1 MSPPTIRRERARGL
15 MKEMLWLLAAYL
27 LVVGAAFAFQRK
39 LMYFPDTARVAPRAV
54 GLAGVEELVLE
65 TADGE
70 RLIAWFAPARKGRA
84 TFLYFHGNG
93 GNVSYRADR
102 IRAFM
107 QRGNGIFMLSYRG
120 YGGSTGSP
128 SERALVADGRL
139 AYDALVARGV
149 PPQQIVLY
157 GESLGAG
164 IAVPVAAEREVA
176 ALVLEAPFTSA
187 VDVAARAYWFL
198 PVRALMWDR
207 FEIVELIGKVDAPVL
222 VLHGE
227 RDSVVPA
234 RLGRALYEAA
244 SEPRAL
250 ALYPQAGHEDLYAH
264 GAWQRIATFLSE
276 HLPGEQR

>member
-1 MSPPTIRRERARGL
+1 

-27 LVVGAAFAFQRK
+27 LVVAAAFAFQRK

-70 RLIAWFAPARKGRA
+70 RLIAWFAPAREGCA

-102 IRAFM
+102 IHAFTA
-107 QRGNGIFMLSYRG
+107 RGNGVLMLSYRG
-120 YGGSTGSP
+120 YGGSTGKP

-139 AYDALVARGV
+139 AYDALIARGV
-149 PPQQIVLY
+149 SPGRIVAY

-164 IAVPVAAEREVA
+164 VAVPVAAEREVA

-198 PVRALMWDR
+198 PVRALMRDR
-207 FEIVELIGKVDAPVL
+207 FELVPQIGRVDAPVL

-227 RDSVVPA
+227 RDRVVPA
-234 RLGRALYEAA
+234 RLGKALYEAA
-244 SEPRAL
+244 SEPKAL
-250 ALYPQAGHEDLYAH
+250 ALYPEGGHEDLYAH
-264 GAWQRIATFLSE
+264 GAWQRIGAFLAE
-276 HLPGEQR
+276 HLPGEGG